1 MKYISPGCSVNSS
14 ISSGRLVTS
23 SNRSRTASS
32 ASPIGRPAA
41 ASPAS
46 DIGTDIA
53 RRDLPLDMGIDRNSI
68 WRVGQVAR
76 LPLAAPGESIAA
88 IEALEGFGIFLQHH
102 VMDSDGAG
110 EPRYAAQFRVPQ
122 TSQPN

>member
-14 ISSGRLVTS
+14 ISSGRCFARL
-23 SNRSRTASS
+23 
-32 ASPIGRPAA
+32 
-41 ASPAS
+41 

-53 RRDLPLDMGIDRNSI
+53 RRDLPLDMGIDRHSI
-68 WRVGQVAR
+68 WRVGQVAG
-76 LPLAAPGESIAA
+76 LLLAAPVEDIAA

-102 VMDSDGAG
+102 VMDRDGAG
-110 EPRYAAQFRVPQ
+110 EPRYAAQLRVPQ